1 MNPRGGH
8 SAPPRFEGPGPRNS
22 AGAIRPR
29 ASLVWAASRIEV
41 LAAPKPVQG
50 RLKPRQRATKAKSFG
65 IPFRRNT
72 MSGKTPPRTNV
83 GAGIV
88 VAAFLLA
95 AGNSSAQQATEA
107 TAQIDTYKTSVANGV
122 EARRKLAQV
131 INDTVFSFGELAYQE
146 FETSKYLTALLEKNG
161 FTVERG
167 IAGIPTAWVARW
179 GSGHPVISL
188 GSDIDC
194 LPKASQKPG
203 VAYREPL
210 VEGAP
215 GHGEGHNSGQAV
227 NIVAALA
234 VKELMEREKL
244 PGTIVVWPGVAEEL
258 LGGKAYFVRAGMYRD
273 VDAVLFTHVGDA
285 FDTSWGL
292 PQGTGLISVEYT
304 FQGESSHAAARPW
317 LGRNA
322 LRAVELMNIGWDFR
336 REQLRPEQRSHYVI
350 TNGGDQPNVIPSLA
364 SVWYFFREIDFEN
377 IKRNYEIGNKI
388 AEAAAMM
395 TDTKVTR
402 KVVGVAAPRHFNKPI
417 AEAVQANIVRVG
429 MPQWTDEEQSFAKAV
444 QRLVDGREIGLNTA
458 VKPLEPPPAQPISG
472 GSDDIG
478 DVSWVAPTVTVRY
491 PANIPNLPGHNW
503 SNAIAMATP
512 IAHKGVVA
520 GSKAIAMTMID
531 LLMRPELVREAR
543 TYFTDVQLK
552 NNKVLPLLAD
562 TDQPQVQINHDT
574 MDRYRPQMRA
584 YYYDAA
590 KYDTYLDQLG
600 VKFPTITKTP
610 AP

>member
-1 MNPRGGH
+1 M
-8 SAPPRFEGPGPRNS
+8 SA
-22 AGAIRPR
+22 
-29 ASLVWAASRIEV
+29 
-41 LAAPKPVQG
+41 K
-50 RLKPRQRATKAKSFG
+50 ATPTAN
-65 IPFRRNT
+65 I
-72 MSGKTPPRTNV
+72 

-88 VAAFLLA
+88 MAAVLFA
-95 AGNSSAQQATEA
+95 AVDVSAQPSNEPA
-107 TAQIDTYKTSVANGV
+107 AQIEAFKASVANGV

-146 FETSKYLTALLEKNG
+146 FETSKYLTTLLENNG
-161 FTVERG
+161 FAVERG

-244 PGTIVVWPGVAEEL
+244 PGTIMVWPGVAEEL
-258 LGGKAYFVRAGMYRD
+258 LGAKAYFVRAGIFRD
-273 VDAVLFTHVGDA
+273 VDAVLFTHVGDTL
-285 FDTSWGL
+285 DTTWGL

-304 FQGESSHAAARPW
+304 FRGESSHAAARPW

-350 TNGGDQPNVIPSLA
+350 TNGGDQPNVIPPLA

-377 IKRNYEIGNKI
+377 IKRNYEIGNRI

-395 TDTKVTR
+395 TDTTVTR

-417 AEAVQANIVRVG
+417 AEAVQANIVKVG
-429 MPQWTDEEQSFAKAV
+429 MPQWTDEEQGFAKAV
-444 QRLVDGREIGLNTA
+444 QRLVEGKEIGLNTA
-458 VKPLEPPPAQPISG
+458 PKPLEPPPAQPVSG

-491 PANIPNLPGHNW
+491 PSNIPNLPGHNW
-503 SNAIAMATP
+503 SNAISMATP
-512 IAHKGVVA
+512 IAHKGIVA
-520 GSKAIAMTMID
+520 GSKTIAMTMID
-531 LLMRPELVREAR
+531 LLTRPELVRDAR

-552 NNKVLPLLAD
+552 NNKVIPLLAD
-562 TDQPQVQINHDT
+562 TDVPQVQINHDT
-574 MDRYRPQMRA
+574 MERYRPQMRA
-584 YYYDAA
+584 QYYDAA

-600 VKFPTITKTP
+600 VRFPTLAKP
-610 AP
+610 AVP